1 MRMRVNRLRAAV
13 AAAARTLVVFAL
25 AIGVARAQDPAA
37 EDSVGAIKNAF
48 YKLGALARANST
60 QVKPGEVLELI
71 DRCWKIYDQSAGEPE
86 EFDALTEVMQLATQS
101 DAHHPKIEEHWRDA
115 LGKLQKDH
123 VDDVRMADFI
133 MYPPAPPALAAEIEQ
148 FLKTVEANTKR
159 PDVKA
164 AFEYKK
170 LAPMVEQQSN
180 GQLDEAKT
188 AELIAKMKDLAA
200 RYTDAKVPNDG
211 RTYKDWAA
219 AAVRT
224 IEMLKIGGP
233 APEVEGQDLDGV
245 KFKLSEYRG
254 KVVMLDFWG
263 YW

>member
-1 MRMRVNRLRAAV
+1 MRVNRLRAAV
-13 AAAARTLVVFAL
+13 AAAARTLVVSAL

-48 YKLGALARANST
+48 YKLSVLARSNST

-71 DRCWKIYDQSAGEPE
+71 DRCWKIYDQSAGDPE
-86 EFDALTEVMQLATQS
+86 EFDALVEVLQLS
-101 DAHHPKIEEHWRDA
+101 SNPDLHHPKLEEHWRDA
-115 LGKLQKDH
+115 LGKLEKDH
-123 VDDVRMADFI
+123 VDDKRMASFI
-133 MYPPAPPALAAEIEQ
+133 MYPPAPPSLQKEVEQ
-148 FLKTVEANTKR
+148 FLVKVEANTKS

-170 LAPMVEQQSN
+170 IEPLVQQQ
-180 GQLDEAKT
+180 GDGALDDAKT
-188 AELIAKMKDLAA
+188 AELVAKLKEMAA
-200 RYTDAKVPNDG
+200 KYPDATVPNYG
-211 RTYKDWAA
+211 KTYKEWAA
-219 AAVRT
+219 TQIRI
-224 IEMLKIGGP
+224 IENLKVGAP
-233 APEVEGQDLDGV
+233 APEVAGQDLDGV